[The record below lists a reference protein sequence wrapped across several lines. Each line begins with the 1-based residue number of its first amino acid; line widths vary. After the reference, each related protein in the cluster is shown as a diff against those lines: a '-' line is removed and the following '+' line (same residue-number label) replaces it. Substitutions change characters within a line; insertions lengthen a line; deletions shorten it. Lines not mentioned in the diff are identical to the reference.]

1 MSDTTAGTRT
11 AYRYARALLGISVA
25 LSLACNAAHAYL
37 NSGSAPLWLTMG
49 VGAIPPLILAL
60 SVEAVVFCSRHARWA
75 WGWAAVLFAA
85 TAGLVTGFSMSFAAI
100 RELGL
105 MAGMTPLTAP
115 MLPVGID
122 ALVITG
128 LGMVALFR
136 PRAIAEEVRNVVDP
150 AHRPDAQVLTASTA
164 TVPPAVPVS
173 MSTAPAVQQ
182 GDAQLSTGDAHVQHG
197 GAQVLTP
204 PEPAQEH
211 AAGAAHLPA
220 QEAATSGDAS
230 DTTAQSDEFPGQR
243 AEVNTAESGRVLAL
257 VHKGGAQ
264 PATGAQ
270 ESGAQP
276 MRTAQQPDEKGAQLD
291 PAVEATRLIERGS
304 SRLDE
309 EKLTDVIG
317 RIARGESHNSIATMT
332 GISRNTVMRLAG
344 MVPTE
349 PDDSEAS
356 A

>member
-1 MSDTTAGTRT
+1 MSDTTAGTST

-37 NSGSAPLWLTMG
+37 NSGAAPLWLTMG

-85 TAGLVTGFSMSFAAI
+85 GAGLVTGFSMSFAAI

-136 PRAIAEEVRNVVDP
+136 PRATGDLTHGAVDTV
-150 AHRPDAQVLTASTA
+150 HQPDAHVFTAGTA
-164 TVPPAVPVS
+164 TVHPAFPVS

-182 GDAQLSTGDAHVQHG
+182 GDAQLSKGD
-197 GAQVLTP
+197 AQVLTP

-211 AAGAAHLPA
+211 AAGAAHRPA
-220 QEAATSGDAS
+220 QQAVTSGDAQ
-230 DTTAQSDEFPGQR
+230 DTTAQSDEFPVQR

-270 ESGAQP
+270 VSDEQP
-276 MRTAQQPDEKGAQLD
+276 MRTAQQPDEQGAQLD

-309 EKLTDVIG
+309 DKLTDVIG
-317 RIARGESHNSIATMT
+317 RIARGESHNSIATTT

-349 PDDSEAS
+349 PDESDDEAS